1 MHKKTPSKIEIIKK
15 IYGDMQLVNLFL
27 YAYIDYNK
35 VIKGKV
41 YGRYLSG
48 EIRAKR
54 RLISKTEAKIKKARE
69 IRSQRKR
76 SKGDKQNV
84 STNNHTAVSRV
95 YDR

>member
-1 MHKKTPSKIEIIKK
+1 
-15 IYGDMQLVNLFL
+15 MQLVNLFL

-54 RLISKTEAKIKKARE
+54 RLISKTEAKSKKQE
-69 IRSQRKR
+69 K
-76 SKGDKQNV
+76 
-84 STNNHTAVSRV
+84 
-95 YDR
+95 